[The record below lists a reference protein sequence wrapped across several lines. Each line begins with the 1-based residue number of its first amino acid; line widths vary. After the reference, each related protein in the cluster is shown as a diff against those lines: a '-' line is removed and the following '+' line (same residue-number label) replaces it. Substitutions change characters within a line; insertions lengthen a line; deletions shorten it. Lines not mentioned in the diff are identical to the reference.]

1 MSLHWDM
8 VPKSRR
14 NIGAGLAA
22 KLVARAKKGE
32 WMDRT
37 IDAKG
42 RTPRKVAIPDAL
54 AKFFIPLNERRP

>member
-1 MSLHWDM
+1 MIWNPH
-8 VPKSRR
+8 PKKRR
-14 NIGAGLAA
+14 NVGGGLAA

-42 RTPRKVAIPDAL
+42 KTPRKVAIPNAL